1 MQEQTNDPFLFDLQL
16 FADGGGDGGGK
27 DSPDAGDG
35 GNAGADKPDAGD
47 KGGDKGKELKTPEE
61 VDTAVKAAIAEA
73 KAAWE
78 KEYKQ
83 KAEQER
89 KEAERLSKLSEE
101 QKRQEEL
108 ENLRKELSA
117 KESELKQRELREEM
131 TKVLEQRSIPLAFMD
146 YFITDDSESTL
157 KRITDFEKAYKKAIA
172 DGVDAKLKSTVP
184 PGGGG
189 GSAGGGGNPNPSKNG
204 FLDIIRKNQAKK

>member
-1 MQEQTNDPFLFDLQL
+1 MQNDVSFPFDLQL
-16 FADGGGDGGGK
+16 FAEGGEGTGGDTTDTGGGNKPDDDKNTGGK
-27 DSPDAGDG
+27 D
-35 GNAGADKPDAGD
+35 GD
-47 KGGDKGKELKTPEE
+47 KNKNLKTPEE
-61 VDTAVKAAIAEA
+61 VDTAVKAAVAEA

-83 KAEQER
+83 KAERER

-108 ENLRKELSA
+108 ESLKKELAA

-172 DGVDAKLKSTVP
+172 DGVDAKLKNTAP

-189 GSAGGGGNPNPSKNG
+189 GSAAGAGNNKNAGKNG
-204 FLDIIRKNQAKK
+204 FLDIIRKNQVKR

>member
-1 MQEQTNDPFLFDLQL
+1 MEKVNFVFDLQR
-16 FADGGGDGGGK
+16 FAEGGGESADGNAADTGE
-27 DSPDAGDG
+27 
-35 GNAGADKPDAGD
+35 GNKPDTDKNTGD
-47 KGGDKGKELKTPEE
+47 KDEGNNKDLKTPEE
-61 VDTAVKAAIAEA
+61 VDKAVKAAIAEA

-83 KAEQER
+83 KAEREK
-89 KEAERLSKLSEE
+89 KEAERLSQLSEE

-108 ENLRKELSA
+108 ESLKRELAA
-117 KESELKQRELREEM
+117 KEGELKQRELREEM
-131 TKVLEQRSIPLAFMD
+131 TTVLEKRGIPLAFMD
-146 YFITDDSESTL
+146 YFIASDSESTL

-189 GSAGGGGNPNPSKNG
+189 SAGNNGGNNSNANNG
-204 FLDIIRKNQAKK
+204 FLEIIRKNQAKR

>member
-1 MQEQTNDPFLFDLQL
+1 MQEVNFDFNLQY
-16 FADGGGDGGGK
+16 FAEGGGEGADGNVADTGDG
-27 DSPDAGDG
+27 
-35 GNAGADKPDAGD
+35 NKPDANKNTGD
-47 KGGDKGKELKTPEE
+47 KEEDKNKDLKTPEE
-61 VDTAVKAAIAEA
+61 VDKAVKAAIAEA

-101 QKRQEEL
+101 QKRAEEL
-108 ENLRKELSA
+108 ESLKRELAA
-117 KESELKQRELREEM
+117 KEGELKQRELREEM
-131 TKVLEQRSIPLAFMD
+131 TNVLEKRGIPLAFMD
-146 YFITDDSESTL
+146 YFIASDSESTL

-189 GSAGGGGNPNPSKNG
+189 SAGNNGGNNSNANNG
-204 FLDIIRKNQAKK
+204 FLEIIRKNQAKR